1 MPGLL
6 IVHLDDEVR
15 SIQRSLDEEL
25 IARAVAQKVGDSE
38 EDLIVRDG
46 LPLTDFATTTT
57 GASSSSTGYTNES
70 WFIDM
75 STYQRD
81 GSTASA
87 VASYNEAINVNLDKQ
102 KVVGIFGVKKGYV
115 DNVAAVKFGFPG
127 GVQVKD
133 IWQIDHLDPGEDG
146 YTETP
151 IIFDSSNKMQ
161 VQYYLKT
168 LGGVDLK
175 LYTRVCEVV
184 GDTIMGGAKP
194 VV

>member
-6 IVHLDDEVR
+6 IVHLDDEIR
-15 SIQRSLDEEL
+15 SIQDSLDEEL
-25 IARAVAQKVGDSE
+25 KARAVAQKVGDSE

-57 GASSSSTGYTNES
+57 GASSSSTGYTTES

-75 STYQRD
+75 TTYQRD
-81 GSTASA
+81 GSTSASA
-87 VASYNEAINVNLDKQ
+87 GAYNEAINVNLDKQ
-102 KVVGIFGVKKGYV
+102 KVVGVLGVMKGSI
-115 DNVAAVKFGFPG
+115 DNVAAIKFGFPG

-133 IWQIDHLDPGEDG
+133 IWQIDHLAPGESG
-146 YTETP
+146 FTKTP

-161 VQYYLKT
+161 VSYYLKT
-168 LGGVDLK
+168 LGPVDLK

-194 VV
+194 VA